1 MNSYAAYE
9 ALVAP
14 ARARRGLLRLS
25 AGLVLVAILYMA
37 FLMVWTVLAASVL
50 PVEGDIVTILQGE
63 TLWNMVV
70 VMSGFGTMILALYMV
85 LNVLHKRD
93 LASLIGPRRVA
104 WAQGWRVGKL
114 CLVLMVVIF
123 LIPFPGDG
131 ELTQAMPVSRWIA
144 ILPLSLVLLAI
155 QCGAEELV
163 FRGYFQSQLAA
174 ESRSPLVW
182 MLVPSL
188 LFGWL
193 HYAPELYG
201 EAAVWIAV
209 WAVVFGLLMA
219 DITARAGTLGPAIV
233 IHMINNFMSLSI
245 AGFADD
251 LGGMALFHL
260 PFAPNDTEVMM
271 ALIPLEFLSMVCVW
285 LTARIALRR

>member
-93 LASLIGPRRVA
+93 LASLIGPRSVA
-104 WAQGWRVGKL
+104 LAQGWRVGKL

-182 MLVPSL
+182 MPVPSL

-193 HYAPELYG
+193 HYAPEL
-201 EAAVWIAV
+201 
-209 WAVVFGLLMA
+209 
-219 DITARAGTLGPAIV
+219 
-233 IHMINNFMSLSI
+233 
-245 AGFADD
+245 
-251 LGGMALFHL
+251 
-260 PFAPNDTEVMM
+260 
-271 ALIPLEFLSMVCVW
+271 
-285 LTARIALRR
+285 